1 MAGRAKRF
9 SNPRTLILISTLSGL
24 LAACGGPTSLTTVE
38 IVRRLAPSVVRIQAG
53 GAGPARADH
62 GISGDGLGTGVIVD
76 RQGHIVTSHHVLI
89 AENSEGIPDRILVT
103 LWDRRTLPGRVVGLD
118 RRTDLAV
125 MKIDASDLTPAT
137 FADPAGFEVG
147 QDVVAIGFA
156 LDFRGPPTVTRGIIS
171 GLGRRIVEPAL
182 VLPDAIQ
189 TDAGINPGNSGG
201 PLVNAMGEVVGIN
214 SAIAS
219 RVPNVGFALS
229 VSVVRPAVASL
240 IREGRV
246 ERAYLGVATID
257 STIPLVGG
265 PAPGIGIPIT
275 IVTPGS
281 PAEQAGLLPKDVL
294 LKVGGDELTAGGDL
308 LGILAKR
315 RPGDRVIVEFSRG
328 GQLRRVTVVLGKH
341 PDN

>member
-1 MAGRAKRF
+1 MAARAERF
-9 SNPRTLILISTLSGL
+9 ESPCAFILTPILAGF
-24 LAACGGPTSLTTVE
+24 LAACGGPSRLTTVE
-38 IVRRLAPSVVRIQAG
+38 IVRKLAPSVVRIQVG
-53 GAGPARADH
+53 GAGPTRADH
-62 GISGDGLGTGVIVD
+62 AISGDGLGTGIIVD
-76 RQGHIVTSHHVLI
+76 RQGHVVTNHHVLI
-89 AENSEGIPDRILVT
+89 PSNGEGVPDRILVT
-103 LWDRRTLPGRVVGLD
+103 LWDRRTLPGRIVGLD

-125 MKIDASDLTPAT
+125 LKIDASDLTPAV

-171 GLGRRIVEPAL
+171 ALGRRIVEPAL

-201 PLVNAMGEVVGIN
+201 PLVNSIGEVVGIN
-214 SAIAS
+214 SAVAS

-229 VSVVRPAVASL
+229 VSVVRPSVASL

-257 STIPLVGG
+257 STVPLVGG

-281 PAEQAGLLPKDVL
+281 PAEQAGLLPKDIL
-294 LKVGGDELTAGGDL
+294 LKVGGDDLTAGGDL

-328 GQLRRVTVVLGKH
+328 SQLRRVTIVLGRH
-341 PDN
+341 PDS